1 MFTKNNFFNIISSF
15 IIAFAVLFSGAYST
29 HIQVDS
35 ADSYAHKQES
45 EAVIEAIDIQIAY
58 VDMATTE
65 ATGICNNSYV
75 QQIVGQNICVK
86 KFMDAIYHNT
96 STDELV
102 RFSFNSYMAQHAIEN
117 LEQFFETVVLN
128 YIHSMDGKKRI

>member
-15 IIAFAVLFSGAYST
+15 IIAFAVLFSGTYST

-58 VDMATTE
+58 VDMATT
-65 ATGICNNSYV
+65 TNMI
-75 QQIVGQNICVK
+75 
-86 KFMDAIYHNT
+86 
-96 STDELV
+96 
-102 RFSFNSYMAQHAIEN
+102 SFKAKAKQ
-117 LEQFFETVVLN
+117 LEFVI
-128 YIHSMDGKKRI
+128 IHMFNKS